1 MTEPLEQLPDGTLRF
16 LPTRLNRQPVIVL
29 GMTADELWLSVGIS
43 ALIGLVI
50 GIGLAIVTKSIA
62 MTPTTMVVA
71 VASGII
77 FGGKFLRRL
86 KRGKPQTWLYREM
99 RWQVSTRWP
108 ALKDWAGGSDLLT
121 RSGVW
126 TTRRSTR
133 R

>member
-43 ALIGLVI
+43 ALVGLVI
-50 GIGLAIVTKSIA
+50 GVGLAIVTKSIA
-62 MTPTTMVVA
+62 MTPTAMVAA
-71 VASGII
+71 VASGIV
-77 FGGKFLRRL
+77 FGGRFLRRL

-108 ALKDWAGGSDLLT
+108 LLKDWAGGADLLT